1 MFFKTKTKTYRIYM
15 FSKNK
20 HIDSIC
26 FIDKH
31 IESTYF
37 KKKTYR
43 IYMFSNAHIH
53 II

>member
-1 MFFKTKTKTYRIYM
+1 MFLFKKHIKSICFIKQKKTYRIYM

-31 IESTYF
+31 IES
-37 KKKTYR
+37 
-43 IYMFSNAHIH
+43 I
-53 II
+53 